1 MSRLVPVILAALALL
16 ATPTAGAGSFA
27 WPLAAAKQT
36 SLRSYQLTRI
46 QFTGL
51 KRVPRARA
59 VALTGLRPNSLVT
72 QRDLDAAS
80 ARLLDSGMFLSIR
93 NQYRMEGY
101 GLVVTFFV
109 EEVEWATPVLFDNFV
124 GYTDEELT
132 RAVAARVPL
141 FEGRAPESQTIL
153 GRISAALQDLVRK
166 KTPGASVSYVLGST
180 WRGDLRHYR
189 FSMTVPDNRLSICSV
204 RVEGLGE
211 GLLAE
216 ARGKTASLL
225 GTGYSR
231 NFVEQ
236 HAWRNLLPL
245 CHRDGRYRADLA
257 GVVVRPAVA
266 GESCKDGVEVIIR
279 VAPGARYTWSGFVWR
294 GAQLMTPAQLTRI
307 LEVEAGAAAD
317 EDRLNEGVQAVLA
330 EYRFQGYFAAEVSR
344 ACTEDEAHKTVVCQM
359 DVTEGPRF
367 RFRNLELTG
376 LDAVVISRIKALW
389 RLAPGEFYEGSY
401 TSRFIAAV
409 RQLEGAALEH
419 TTIMTRERPDASSKT
434 VDVVIE
440 FGRVK

>member
-1 MSRLVPVILAALALL
+1 MLRLVPVILAALALL
-16 ATPTAGAGSFA
+16 AAPAAGAGPFSSS
-27 WPLAAAKQT
+27 PVAAKQT
-36 SLRSYQLTRI
+36 SLRSYQLARI

-59 VALTGLRPNSLVT
+59 VALTGLRPNTLVT

-132 RAVAARVPL
+132 RAVEARVPL

-153 GRISAALQDLVRK
+153 GRISAALQELVRK

-189 FSMTVPDNRLSICSV
+189 FSMTAPDRKSPICGV
-204 RVEGLGE
+204 LVEGLGDE
-211 GLLAE
+211 LLVE
-216 ARGKTASLL
+216 AREKTASLL
-225 GTGYSR
+225 GTEYSR

-266 GESCKDGVEVIIR
+266 SESCKDGVEVTIR
-279 VAPGARYTWSGFVWR
+279 VAPGARYTWSGFAWR

-307 LEVEAGAAAD
+307 LDVEAGAAAD
-317 EDRLNEGVQAVLA
+317 EDRLNDGVQAVHA

-344 ACTEDEAHKTVVCQM
+344 ACTEDEAHHTVACQM

-376 LDAVVISRIKALW
+376 LDADLVARIRGLW

-401 TSRFIAAV
+401 TSRFIAEV
-409 RQLEGAALEH
+409 RRLEEAALQKR
-419 TTIMTRERPDASSKT
+419 TIMTRERPDGASKT